1 MTQIPP
7 LWNAKVSEVAQKDR
21 RRRAFNLLELLVVM
35 LLIGLM
41 AAVTL
46 SSLGKTLPRYKL
58 RGKAT
63 EVSGFFQKAR
73 LAAIKSGL
81 DVSVEIEEM
90 GNSEQA
96 LIAYRNNIDGTQTE
110 LYRLMA
116 GSPIRPFDPY
126 LGGVAGASVDAAKTV
141 TFAAGKVVY
150 KPTGNAAETGA
161 IRVSIGQDSSMNT
174 IEVAIS
180 SLGGQP
186 VLRKYT
192 AAGDLPPGAPIGQEF
207 FKETHFGT
215 KWQWVWY

>member
-1 MTQIPP
+1 MKQIPP

-81 DVSVEIEEM
+81 DVSVEIEAM

-96 LIAYRNNIDGTQTE
+96 LIAYRNNIDGTKTE

-116 GSPIRPFDPY
+116 GSPTRPFDPY
-126 LGGVAGASVDAAKTV
+126 LGGVFGASVDAGKTV

-150 KPTGNAAETGA
+150 KATGNAAETGA
-161 IRVSIGQDSSMNT
+161 IRVSIGQNDSMNT

-192 AAGDLPPGAPIGQEF
+192 VSDDLPPGAPLGQEF